1 MTGYTH
7 SIGVKACRQFVWSTA
22 SVSELFLNVQ
32 NYVRKQIKNTELFF
46 DQKNK
51 KNVYPIGMHINHKT
65 QHFKVHQVL
74 CHTYCSLFL
83 NVVNNSLQKKHCV

>member
-7 SIGVKACRQFVWSTA
+7 SIGANACRQFVSSTT

-32 NYVRKQIKNTELFF
+32 NYVRKQNKNTELFF

-51 KNVYPIGMHINHKT
+51 KNVY
-65 QHFKVHQVL
+65 
-74 CHTYCSLFL
+74 
-83 NVVNNSLQKKHCV
+83 